1 VQLSVALGNKQGVQM
16 CPNNLSEHLPE
27 EVVSNEPLYV
37 KGGVEGE
44 PVKYLAVKPYELDK
58 YEFSVLKK
66 KFENKSM
73 WFNASIGATAGFII
87 LLLAKMIQLGISQQ
101 PIKLELHEIIVVVIG
116 ALTAWLLRK
125 PKISEDETEQLDL
138 VKDVGDWFSQNPN
151 RNIHVTPKRGK

>member
-1 VQLSVALGNKQGVQM
+1 LGTSKSFLVASSL
-16 CPNNLSEHLPE
+16 LEYSPE
-27 EVVSNEPLYV
+27 EVTGTEPLYV

-44 PVKYLAVKPYELDK
+44 PEKYLAGKPYDLDK

-87 LLLAKMIQLGISQQ
+87 ILLAKMIQLAISQKA
-101 PIKLELHEIIVVVIG
+101 ITFELYELIVVVVGTFI
-116 ALTAWLLRK
+116 TWMLRK
-125 PKISEDETEQLDL
+125 PKITEDETEQLNL
-138 VKDVGDWFSQNPN
+138 VKDVDDWFSRNPK

>member
-1 VQLSVALGNKQGVQM
+1 M
-16 CPNNLSEHLPE
+16 CPNNLSEQPPE
-27 EVVSNEPLYV
+27 EVISHEPLYV

-87 LLLAKMIQLGISQQ
+87 LLLAKMIQLAINQQ
-101 PIKLELHEIIVVVIG
+101 PIEFELYELIVIFVG
-116 ALTAWLLRK
+116 ALTSWLLRE
-125 PKISEDETEQLDL
+125 PKITEDETEQLNL
-138 VKDVGDWFSQNPN
+138 VKDVDDWFSRNPN

>member
-1 VQLSVALGNKQGVQM
+1 M
-16 CPNNLSEHLPE
+16 CPNNLSEQPSE
-27 EVVSNEPLYV
+27 EVISNEPLYV

-66 KFENKSM
+66 KFENKTM

-87 LLLAKMIQLGISQQ
+87 LLLAKIIQLAISQQ
-101 PIKLELHEIIVVVIG
+101 PIEFELYEIIVIVVG
-116 ALTAWLLRK
+116 ALTAWVLRK
-125 PKISEDETEQLDL
+125 PKITEDETEQLNL
-138 VKDVGDWFSQNPN
+138 VKDVDDWFSQNPN